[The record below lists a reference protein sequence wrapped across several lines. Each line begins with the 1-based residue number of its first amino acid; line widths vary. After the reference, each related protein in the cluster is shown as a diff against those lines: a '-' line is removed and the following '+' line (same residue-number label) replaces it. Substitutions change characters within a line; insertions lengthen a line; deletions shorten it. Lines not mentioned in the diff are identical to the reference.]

1 MQMKKTL
8 LNHLFL
14 SVFVVLSMII
24 MAFCPISI
32 DAAESIKLAAT
43 EPLSGTFKNIG
54 DRYLE
59 GVQYAAEV
67 LNQQGGVFGRKI
79 EVIPMDT
86 ELKPDVAVRK
96 ATSLILKDKVKFF
109 CGGTGSSV
117 GAAMS
122 TVAEQNNAIMFSYG
136 MDAASLTGQKCSKH
150 FFRPG
155 TNTDMHSY
163 ALAAW
168 VAKSKYKKV
177 YCIGQDYSF
186 GHESVKAFIARLKKL
201 NPSIEILAEVY
212 HPLGE
217 KDYAPYVSRIVASG
231 ADLVF
236 TTDWGNDLT
245 LLIKQAKP
253 FGLKARFA
261 GYYLSDEETISAVG
275 ESDLLIG
282 SIASETYMLT
292 IPTEENKKFIE
303 RFYKDKGA
311 YPFWLRGKSYNGVM
325 FWAEALK
332 KAGSDDVNAVIKA
345 WEGLSFKGTSGT
357 WTMRA
362 CDHQAQVPIW
372 IAEIMPTSKFLK
384 LPYVGEPTMISARE
398 IEVPCEETG
407 CKGK

>member
-1 MQMKKTL
+1 MHMKKIL
-8 LNHLFL
+8 LNHVFL
-14 SVFVVLSMII
+14 SALVVLSLII
-24 MAFCPISI
+24 MALCPISI
-32 DAAESIKLAAT
+32 DAAEPIKLAAT

-59 GVQYAAEV
+59 GVQYAAKI
-67 LNQQGGVFGRKI
+67 LNEQGGVLGRKI

-86 ELKPDVAVRK
+86 ELKPDVATRK
-96 ATSLILKDKVKFF
+96 ATALILKDNVKFF

-186 GHESVKAFIARLKKL
+186 GHESIKAFIARLKKL
-201 NPSIEILAEVY
+201 NPSIEIVAEVY

-261 GYYLSDEETISAVG
+261 GYYLSDEETISAIG
-275 ESDLLIG
+275 ESEMVVG

-303 RFYKDKGA
+303 RFYKDKGT

-345 WEGLSFKGTSGT
+345 WEGLSFKGASGT

-372 IAEIMPTSKFLK
+372 IAEIVPQSKFSK
-384 LPYVGEPTMISARE
+384 LPYVGKPTMIPAKE

>member
-1 MQMKKTL
+1 MKKIL
-8 LNHLFL
+8 LNQVFL
-14 SVFVVLSMII
+14 SVLVVLSLII
-24 MAFCPISI
+24 MALCPISI
-32 DAAESIKLAAT
+32 DAAEPIKLAAT

-59 GVQYAAEV
+59 GVQYAAKI
-67 LNQQGGVFGRKI
+67 LNEQGGVLGRKI

-86 ELKPDVAVRK
+86 ELKPDVATRK
-96 ATSLILKDKVKFF
+96 ATALILKDNVKFF

-186 GHESVKAFIARLKKL
+186 GHESIKAFIARLKKL
-201 NPSIEILAEVY
+201 NPSIEIAAEVY

-261 GYYLSDEETISAVG
+261 GYYLSDEETISAIG
-275 ESDLLIG
+275 ESEMVVG

-303 RFYKDKGA
+303 RFYKDKGT

-372 IAEIMPTSKFLK
+372 IAEIVPQSKFFK
-384 LPYVGEPTMISARE
+384 LPYVGKPTMIPAKE

>member
-1 MQMKKTL
+1 MKKTL

-345 WEGLSFKGTSGT
+345 WEGLSFKGTCGT